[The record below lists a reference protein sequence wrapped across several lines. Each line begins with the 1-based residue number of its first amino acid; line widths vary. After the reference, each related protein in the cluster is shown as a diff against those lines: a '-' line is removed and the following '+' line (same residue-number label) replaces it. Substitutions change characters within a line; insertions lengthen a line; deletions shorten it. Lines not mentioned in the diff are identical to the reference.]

1 MTTLF
6 PLTVTQITAYIKRL
20 LDGDDALRAV
30 WLEGEVSNFKRHAPS
45 GHCYFTLKD
54 ASAAIPC
61 VMWRTAA
68 QQLPRLP
75 VDGEQVEAF
84 GSVSVYETQGRY
96 QFYVDRM
103 TWAGV
108 GRLHEQLERLKA
120 RLAAEGLFDPE
131 RKRPLPP
138 WPRRVGVVT
147 SAQAAALRDILRT
160 LAWRYPLVEVLLAP
174 AAVQGV
180 EAPAQLV
187 QAIGLL
193 NTWAATVEPVDVII
207 VARGGGSIEELWAFN
222 DERVARAVASSRIP
236 VISGVGHETDFTL
249 TDFTA
254 DQRASTPT
262 SAAALAVPDRQALLG
277 QARDLQARLVA
288 SMAGRV
294 ASERQRLAQAART
307 LRRASPQSQLASRRQ
322 RVDDLSQV
330 AVRVTLHRLELQ
342 RALLN
347 GLQARLR
354 GLDPA
359 AVLARGYAVVRRVD
373 TGAIVTSV
381 SQVTAGDQLRIT
393 VRDGQFDS
401 QVVR

>member
-207 VARGGGSIEELWAFN
+207 VARGPWRSGRAFRWSGTSRPARLTCGGSHL
-222 DERVARAVASSRIP
+222 V
-236 VISGVGHETDFTL
+236 
-249 TDFTA
+249 
-254 DQRASTPT
+254 QRSLEAGRPKFDD
-262 SAAALAVPDRQALLG
+262 SAAGWTRSLCRNVEFR
-277 QARDLQARLVA
+277 
-288 SMAGRV
+288 
-294 ASERQRLAQAART
+294 
-307 LRRASPQSQLASRRQ
+307 
-322 RVDDLSQV
+322 
-330 AVRVTLHRLELQ
+330 
-342 RALLN
+342 
-347 GLQARLR
+347 
-354 GLDPA
+354 
-359 AVLARGYAVVRRVD
+359 
-373 TGAIVTSV
+373 
-381 SQVTAGDQLRIT
+381 
-393 VRDGQFDS
+393 
-401 QVVR
+401 